1 MFCSQ
6 ANTVSL
12 IHRHRCNWLR
22 WISPR
27 VCLDG
32 REGGS
37 SRFMYSNVRGQWLEL
52 WPLTLYSAC
61 GWKGGWLPLC
71 HGISSIC
78 FHRWR
83 RIPSSSSW
91 RRRQQRRH
99 DDWTTFRKASSINIV
114 YLLPCGWD
122 GMAHRQPRTAAC
134 EFLWLCLFL
143 TVNRL
148 KFSLHPHTH
157 TRQARWS
164 KVALNDGG
172 WLILMLSLSLG
183 HKYS

>member
-12 IHRHRCNWLR
+12 IHRHRCNWFG

-37 SRFMYSNVRGQWLEL
+37 SRFMYSNVRGQWLAL

-91 RRRQQRRH
+91 RRRQQQRRH
-99 DDWTTFRKASSINIV
+99 DDWTTFRKASSINS
-114 YLLPCGWD
+114 LLTTVWMGWD
-122 GMAHRQPRTAAC
+122 GAQTTTNRR
-134 EFLWLCLFL
+134 LWVSVALFIFNNKSIEVF
-143 TVNRL
+143 TPP
-148 KFSLHPHTH
+148 PHTH
-157 TRQARWS
+157 STGTM
-164 KVALNDGG
+164 K
-172 WLILMLSLSLG
+172 
-183 HKYS
+183 